1 MCDLEMSVIPEAH
14 RLSKITNSPQI
25 SKNETKGVQ
34 NMVMWTNVTIT
45 WAIMHKVES
54 FMILIT
60 EISPN
65 VAARLMKIKIL
76 KNNFVKTI

>member
-1 MCDLEMSVIPEAH
+1 
-14 RLSKITNSPQI
+14 
-25 SKNETKGVQ
+25 
-34 NMVMWTNVTIT
+34 MVMWTNVTIT